1 MPRTYIRKKTSTY
14 AITDLKLALDLI
26 GDGEIT
32 VIEASTAYNI
42 PMPTL
47 YSRLSGSRGGN
58 PCGNKIL
65 SDGEEKFLIH
75 VIHKF
80 QEWQHPL
87 TRSDFISI
95 ARTFMIEM
103 NKKKITEDSLLR
115 EWFNG
120 FQKRWFNEIK
130 FVETSKLESVRS
142 LSCTQLV
149 VDRWFDHLNKVLA
162 KLNLFDR
169 PEAIYNVDE
178 SAFGDDPGRKQVIIK
193 RDSKYAISSQG
204 GSGKCYTTLLMCTS
218 ASGKFLPPYIIF
230 RAQRLFD
237 VWIPRNGYPGSRYN
251 ATPSGWSDENTFYD
265 WLCNHFTPAVK
276 MVKKPLLL
284 IMDGHYSHL
293 STRIIKYCMNN
304 GIHLECLPPHTTTI
318 LQPLDVLTLSKVK
331 TSWRKLLQNHYKET
345 NAEPVSKQKF
355 SLLISNLFKNH
366 LLPSHCAGG
375 FSKAGVYPF
384 DKRAISKEKLL
395 QPATTLECDTS
406 ANRSQTTDHINDT
419 TLATTNTSIFH
430 RWSSCPTLCSNLSSD
445 SINSTLLNN
454 ISFIHT
460 LPRIIST
467 ESVAIDESIIS
478 TMINTST
485 INVLSPIYIS
495 SLDNISTSNE
505 TPTISNT
512 DTSTSSL
519 LFDTMKTLYPDFDQS
534 PVSDPI
540 LFQNH
545 PSSNTTELN
554 DTFTQK
560 PDINYNTNYSDS
572 NDHNS
577 FERETKYRIGSSTQP
592 LSTVTHSETSDY
604 SVVDAITVAIKNHM
618 TPTVVATKGT
628 KRKIDRPYGESIT
641 SIDAY
646 MKIKKKETARVKRSN
661 KENVQPKPKNTGTRQ
676 MKKKTLPE
684 NQVANNVYTNVQNV
698 DQLALTNTSFEPYP
712 QQISYNSSLKTTTS
726 PTYTTMMN
734 YNMSRSYVPGAYE
747 DPMNWHL
754 NEYRSCYKCNSTIH
768 FNREQVSRCVT
779 CDRIC
784 CTTCMYNNSYPMH
797 AYFKCEYCALNAA
810 LHVTR

>member
-1 MPRTYIRKKTSTY
+1 
-14 AITDLKLALDLI
+14 
-26 GDGEIT
+26 
-32 VIEASTAYNI
+32 
-42 PMPTL
+42 
-47 YSRLSGSRGGN
+47 GSRGGN

-87 TRSDFISI
+87 TRSDFTSI

-149 VDRWFDHLNKVLA
+149 VDRWFDHLNKVLT

-218 ASGKFLPPYIIF
+218 ASGK
-230 RAQRLFD
+230 LFD
-237 VWIPRNGYPGSRYN
+237 TWIPRNGYPGSRYN
-251 ATPSGWSDENTFYD
+251 ATPSGWSDESTFYD

-276 MVKKPLLL
+276 MVKRPLLL

-293 STRIIKYCMNN
+293 STRIIKYCMDN

-331 TSWRKLLQNHYKET
+331 TNWRKLLQNHYKET

-355 SLLISNLFKNH
+355 SLLISNLFRNH

-384 DKRAISKEKLL
+384 DKR
-395 QPATTLECDTS
+395 
-406 ANRSQTTDHINDT
+406 
-419 TLATTNTSIFH
+419 
-430 RWSSCPTLCSNLSSD
+430 
-445 SINSTLLNN
+445 
-454 ISFIHT
+454 
-460 LPRIIST
+460 
-467 ESVAIDESIIS
+467 
-478 TMINTST
+478 
-485 INVLSPIYIS
+485 
-495 SLDNISTSNE
+495 
-505 TPTISNT
+505 
-512 DTSTSSL
+512 TSSL
-519 LFDTMKTLYPDFDQS
+519 LFDAMKTLYPDFDQS
-534 PVSDPI
+534 PVPDPMI
-540 LFQNH
+540 FQNH
-545 PSSNTTELN
+545 ASSNTTELD

-560 PDINYNTNYSDS
+560 PDINYNTNSSNNKDS
-572 NDHNS
+572 NNHNS

-592 LSTVTHSETSDY
+592 LSTVAYLETSDY

-641 SIDAY
+641 SVDAY
-646 MKIKKKETARVKRSN
+646 MKIKKKETTRVKRSN
-661 KENVQPKPKNTGTRQ
+661 KENLQPKTKTIGTRQ
-676 MKKKTLPE
+676 RKKKALPE
-684 NQVANNVYTNVQNV
+684 NPVANNVYMNVPHV
-698 DQLALTNTSFEPYP
+698 DQLALNNASFQPYP
-712 QQISYNSSLKTTTS
+712 QQISYNSSLTATTS
-726 PTYTTMMN
+726 PTYTTMLN
-734 YNMSRSYVPGAYE
+734 YNMSHSYAPGVYE
-747 DPMNWHL
+747 NPTNWHL
-754 NEYRSCYKCNSTIH
+754 NEYRSCYKCNNTIH
-768 FNREQVSRCVT
+768 FNTEQVSQCIT
-779 CDRIC
+779 CDRLC
-784 CTTCMYNNSYPMH
+784 CATCMYHNPFLMNSYL
-797 AYFKCEYCALNAA
+797 KCEYCALNDA
-810 LHVTR
+810 LHTAR

>member
-345 NAEPVSKQKF
+345 NAEPVSKQKV
-355 SLLISNLFKNH
+355 SLL
-366 LLPSHCAGG
+366 
-375 FSKAGVYPF
+375 V
-384 DKRAISKEKLL
+384 
-395 QPATTLECDTS
+395 
-406 ANRSQTTDHINDT
+406 
-419 TLATTNTSIFH
+419 
-430 RWSSCPTLCSNLSSD
+430 
-445 SINSTLLNN
+445 
-454 ISFIHT
+454 SFMFLI
-460 LPRIIST
+460 
-467 ESVAIDESIIS
+467 
-478 TMINTST
+478 
-485 INVLSPIYIS
+485 
-495 SLDNISTSNE
+495 
-505 TPTISNT
+505 
-512 DTSTSSL
+512 
-519 LFDTMKTLYPDFDQS
+519 
-534 PVSDPI
+534 
-540 LFQNH
+540 
-545 PSSNTTELN
+545 
-554 DTFTQK
+554 
-560 PDINYNTNYSDS
+560 
-572 NDHNS
+572 
-577 FERETKYRIGSSTQP
+577 
-592 LSTVTHSETSDY
+592 
-604 SVVDAITVAIKNHM
+604 
-618 TPTVVATKGT
+618 
-628 KRKIDRPYGESIT
+628 
-641 SIDAY
+641 
-646 MKIKKKETARVKRSN
+646 
-661 KENVQPKPKNTGTRQ
+661 
-676 MKKKTLPE
+676 
-684 NQVANNVYTNVQNV
+684 
-698 DQLALTNTSFEPYP
+698 
-712 QQISYNSSLKTTTS
+712 
-726 PTYTTMMN
+726 
-734 YNMSRSYVPGAYE
+734 
-747 DPMNWHL
+747 
-754 NEYRSCYKCNSTIH
+754 
-768 FNREQVSRCVT
+768 
-779 CDRIC
+779 
-784 CTTCMYNNSYPMH
+784 
-797 AYFKCEYCALNAA
+797 
-810 LHVTR
+810 

>member
-345 NAEPVSKQKF
+345 NAEPVSKQK
-355 SLLISNLFKNH
+355 ISNLFKNH